1 MKKTW
6 RQLKAEGVTRCCA
19 TFTSGKQCRRRA
31 ITGENWCKNHI
42 NFFRTLQEINKEA
55 IKQEETFCQEME
67 KARNSGLRAIA
78 AMLRA

>member
-1 MKKTW
+1 MIRVDFCLTEFIVRGMNDTKKKTW

-42 NFFRTLQEINKEA
+42 SLFRTLQEINKEA
-55 IKQEETFCQEME
+55 IKQEET
-67 KARNSGLRAIA
+67 N
-78 AMLRA
+78 